1 MQAKISQQRKWLLL
15 LGLLLTLAGYWGP
28 WVNHRAAGL
37 VITGLDLAEY
47 VKFLP
52 TVRGGQITLWRESFY
67 LPLVV
72 VSLTS
77 SLYAF
82 RREFGYSW
90 PLRTLL
96 LALAVIAALN
106 LLPPAWT
113 PPLLRTPEFR
123 QQTLALVGCLVLMGL
138 SPFWALLPARFCA
151 FTLAGVAL
159 WAIILP
165 IRNFLRVLPT
175 ITELYQEPLRPGW
188 GVYLLVAGLGLVVV
202 AVLVEGQ

>member
-1 MQAKISQQRKWLLL
+1 MWASISRQRKWLLL
-15 LGLLLTLAGYWGP
+15 FGAMVTLAGYWGP

-52 TVRGGQITLWRESFY
+52 TVRSGQISLWREGFY

-72 VSLTS
+72 VSLAC

-82 RREFGYSW
+82 RQEFGYRW
-90 PLRTLL
+90 PLRALL
-96 LALAVIAALN
+96 LALAVVAALN

-113 PPLLRTPEFR
+113 PPKLRTAEFR
-123 QQTLALVGCLVLMGL
+123 QQTITLIGCLVVMGF
-138 SPFWALLPARFCA
+138 SPFWALLPARVAA
-151 FTLAGVAL
+151 FPLTGLALLATG
-159 WAIILP
+159 LP

-175 ITELYQEPLRPGW
+175 IAELYQESLHPGW
-188 GVYLLVAGLGLVVV
+188 GLYVLVVGLALVVV
-202 AVLVEGQ
+202 AVLVE